1 KHLGISFRHQWLFSF
16 TRFATTAASAPSA
29 DPTPFA
35 VEDYLVASCHLT
47 RDKARKVSKAK
58 ALSHLKSPSKPDAV
72 LAFLSGLGLSAH
84 DIAAA
89 VARYPPLLVC
99 EIARFV
105 RLDPQCSLRP
115 ITISK
120 LQYYFS
126 LFGSFDNVLRAL
138 NRGLY
143 LLTSDL
149 ERVVKPNVSCLRE
162 CGLGPQDVTKI
173 CISAPRLLYSSQESI
188 REMVVRA
195 EGIGLVTPSC
205 KDSITAKLEF
215 LKKAFQWLD
224 VEVGTAV
231 PRVPSILT
239 FSIDRLRRVSEFL
252 ISEVRLDPAYIAC
265 SPTLV
270 MHSLER
276 CLMPWYYVLKFLKAH
291 GLLKRD
297 LSYYTAVQ
305 MTEKKFMEKFIHPYT
320 EAAPH
325 LAEDYAAACRGEVAS
340 TFRFQELRTGL
351 ASV

>member
-1 KHLGISFRHQWLFSF
+1 M
-16 TRFATTAASAPSA
+16 
-29 DPTPFA
+29 
-35 VEDYLVASCHLT
+35 
-47 RDKARKVSKAK
+47 
-58 ALSHLKSPSKPDAV
+58 
-72 LAFLSGLGLSAH
+72 
-84 DIAAA
+84 
-89 VARYPPLLVC
+89 
-99 EIARFV
+99 
-105 RLDPQCSLRP
+105 
-115 ITISK
+115 
-120 LQYYFS
+120 
-126 LFGSFDNVLRAL
+126 LRAL
-138 NRGLY
+138 AY
-143 LLTSDL
+143 H
-149 ERVVKPNVSCLRE
+149 VVPPMFRHAL
-162 CGLGPQDVTKI
+162 Q
-173 CISAPRLLYSSQESI
+173 
-188 REMVVRA
+188 
-195 EGIGLVTPSC
+195 LVTPSC

-276 CLMPWYYVLKFLKAH
+276 CLMPRYYVLKFLKAH